1 MRRGSETGS
10 YSRETL
16 PLADR
21 IVVMG
26 TKPGSI
32 KEALDIDL
40 EHPRDRT
47 STEFV
52 ALDRR
57 IKQLVREEVEKLG
70 VT

>member
-1 MRRGSETGS
+1 
-10 YSRETL
+10 L
-16 PLADR
+16 PLANR

-32 KEALDIDL
+32 KEGLDIDL
-40 EHPRDRT
+40 EHPRDHT